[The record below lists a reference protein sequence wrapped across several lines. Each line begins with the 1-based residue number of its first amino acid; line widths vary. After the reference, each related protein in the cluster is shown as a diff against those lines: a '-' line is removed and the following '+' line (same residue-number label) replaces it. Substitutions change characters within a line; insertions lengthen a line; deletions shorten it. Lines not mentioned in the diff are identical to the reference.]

1 LSCFNKYELLVHSGL
16 TRQIIIDEK
25 QVTLDTWLGER
36 FVDKLTKA
44 SLLAGHAGK
53 PFVLYRN
60 IIEETDYAV
69 QEEVGIVSEKYV
81 VVEMFTYGGFLPSTF
96 QQQYVF
102 TLSEFPT
109 WMMQRSHEMFFRCFN
124 NLEEIIQ

>member
-1 LSCFNKYELLVHSGL
+1 MSCFNKYELLVHSGL

-60 IIEETDYAV
+60 IIEETGYAV

>member
-1 LSCFNKYELLVHSGL
+1 MSCFNKYKLLVHSGL

-36 FVDKLTKA
+36 FLDKLTKA
-44 SLLAGHAGK
+44 SLLVGRAGK

-60 IIEETDYAV
+60 IIEDSEYAV

-81 VVEMFTYGGFLPSTF
+81 VVEVFTYGGFLPSTF
-96 QQQYVF
+96 QQQQVF

-124 NLEEIIQ
+124 SLEEIVQ

>member
-1 LSCFNKYELLVHSGL
+1 MSCFNKYELLVYSGL

>member
-1 LSCFNKYELLVHSGL
+1 MSCFNKYELLVHSGL

-44 SLLAGHAGK
+44 SLLVGRAGR

-60 IIEETDYAV
+60 IIEDTEYAV

-81 VVEMFTYGGFLPSTF
+81 VVEVFTYGGFLPSTF
-96 QQQYVF
+96 QQQHVF

-109 WMMQRSHEMFFRCFN
+109 WMMQRSHEMFFRCVN
-124 NLEEIIQ
+124 NLEEIVQ

>member
-1 LSCFNKYELLVHSGL
+1 M

-25 QVTLDTWLGER
+25 QVTLDTWLCER

-44 SLLAGHAGK
+44 SLLVGRAGS

-60 IIEETDYAV
+60 IIEDTEYAV

-109 WMMQRSHEMFFRCFN
+109 WMMQRSHEMFFRCVN
-124 NLEEIIQ
+124 NLEEIVQ

>member
-1 LSCFNKYELLVHSGL
+1 M

-25 QVTLDTWLGER
+25 QVTLDKWLGER
-36 FVDKLTKA
+36 FLDKLRRA
-44 SLLAGHAGK
+44 SILVACAGK
-53 PFVLYRN
+53 PFILYRN
-60 IIEETDYAV
+60 IIEETGYAV

-81 VVEMFTYGGFLPSTF
+81 VVEVFTYGGFLPSTF

-102 TLSEFPT
+102 TLPEFPK
-109 WMMQRSHEMFFRCFN
+109 WMMQRSHEIFLRCMN